1 MNSKWDNELK
11 MTGVQS
17 VALEHDILGQIVE
30 IVGLVKHDGNLRVD
44 LFASFPLHVLLS
56 DGLEI
61 GQPVL

>member
-1 MNSKWDNELK
+1 

-30 IVGLVKHDGNLRVD
+30 IGGLVKHDGNLRVD